1 MAKAHLLE
9 NKAAIITGAGAGIGY
24 ATASEFAKE
33 GAKVM
38 IAEMREDRGVQA
50 ADEIAKATGAEVRLR
65 CFPNHPDMPAVPNP
79 QAGPRGSALMSWSM

>member
-9 NKAAIITGAGAGIGY
+9 NKATIITGAGAGIGY

-38 IAEMREDRGVQA
+38 IAELREDRGVQA
-50 ADEIAKATGAEVRLR
+50 AEEISKATGAEIKMHV
-65 CFPNHPDMPAVPNP
+65 
-79 QAGPRGSALMSWSM
+79 GE